1 MVVSFAMLRWISYVV
16 ILELNDTKL
25 VLTPHSKI
33 GWQREWIRL
42 YSWQDKM
49 YVGRIIMIEKS
60 FWAEAV
66 CTAVYLINR
75 SSNASLMIK
84 IPEELWRCFK
94 VDNSHLRQFRCLA
107 YVNITHYKMSHRVVK
122 EIFLRYHQGVK
133 GYRVD
138 TGKWQVL

>member
-1 MVVSFAMLRWISYVV
+1 
-16 ILELNDTKL
+16 
-25 VLTPHSKI
+25 
-33 GWQREWIRL
+33 
-42 YSWQDKM
+42 
-49 YVGRIIMIEKS
+49 MIEKS
-60 FWAEAV
+60 FWVEAV

-75 SSNASLMIK
+75 SCNASLMIK

-133 GYRVD
+133 GYRVWIPVN
-138 TGKWQVL
+138 GKCFNSRNVVCDEEIFFHDS